1 MKIQEI
7 LVESQL
13 QEGPILN
20 KIGSAIGKGAGTL
33 AKGVGSIAGGVAGL
47 GSALAKGYK
56 AGKSAVSMAG
66 DDAADTPAGSE
77 TEPAGG
83 GAATGSA
90 PAAGASGGG
99 APAAKKKAPTSTFGK
114 LSAAAN
120 SGEEQPSGAP
130 AAPGA
135 AAPAAPGAAAP
146 AAPGA
151 AAPNPKADTAYA
163 QAQKAIAS
171 LPPEQKKEIVTMLQA
186 DPKVKAAMTAK
197 PKAKA
202 TKPAAPADAGAGA
215 MGAMAGQLAKGGA
228 AEPNTMANTPVSKTN
243 AAKPGN
249 PNAVPPATT
258 KAKATKPA
266 APGAGAMGAMAG
278 QLAKGGAATTTG
290 EKPAPKK
297 RAPKKPAAPSQAEI
311 DADRER
317 IMGATSDSIIRT
329 KPMMAESFSLFR
341 KR

>member
-151 AAPNPKADTAYA
+151 
-163 QAQKAIAS
+163 
-171 LPPEQKKEIVTMLQA
+171 
-186 DPKVKAAMTAK
+186 
-197 PKAKA
+197 
-202 TKPAAPADAGAGA
+202 
-215 MGAMAGQLAKGGA
+215 
-228 AEPNTMANTPVSKTN
+228 
-243 AAKPGN
+243 
-249 PNAVPPATT
+249 
-258 KAKATKPA
+258 
-266 APGAGAMGAMAG
+266 GAMGAMAG

>member
-130 AAPGA
+130 AAPGRGVSSRPWA
-135 AAPAAPGAAAP
+135 IPSADAWVDELVQGTHGPSTRGAMVGSHTRP
-146 AAPGA
+146 R
-151 AAPNPKADTAYA
+151 
-163 QAQKAIAS
+163 
-171 LPPEQKKEIVTMLQA
+171 PPEIRLGPSEALTHAGTHMGQVAWRGRGAEERCTVHCQESC
-186 DPKVKAAMTAK
+186 AA
-197 PKAKA
+197 
-202 TKPAAPADAGAGA
+202 G
-215 MGAMAGQLAKGGA
+215 
-228 AEPNTMANTPVSKTN
+228 
-243 AAKPGN
+243 
-249 PNAVPPATT
+249 
-258 KAKATKPA
+258 
-266 APGAGAMGAMAG
+266 
-278 QLAKGGAATTTG
+278 
-290 EKPAPKK
+290 
-297 RAPKKPAAPSQAEI
+297 
-311 DADRER
+311 
-317 IMGATSDSIIRT
+317 
-329 KPMMAESFSLFR
+329 
-341 KR
+341 